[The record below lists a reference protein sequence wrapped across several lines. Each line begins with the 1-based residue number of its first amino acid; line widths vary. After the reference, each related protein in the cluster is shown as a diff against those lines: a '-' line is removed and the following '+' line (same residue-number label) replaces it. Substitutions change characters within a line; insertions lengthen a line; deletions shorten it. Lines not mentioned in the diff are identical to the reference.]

1 MSKDKS
7 TPIVKIIE
15 TPAPL
20 VQESTFVPN
29 EGELH
34 IVALDA
40 NGNEIAGSDFSISQK
55 QYDKSYSGNPKFIV
69 KKNPNK

>member
-1 MSKDKS
+1 MKEGKS
-7 TPIVKIIE
+7 TPKVTIIE

-20 VQESTFVPN
+20 VSTFTPN

-40 NGNEIAGSDFSISQK
+40 NGIEIAGSDFSISQK
-55 QYDKSYSGNPKFIV
+55 QYNKTYSGNPKFIV
-69 KKNPNK
+69 KKNLQQ

>member
-1 MSKDKS
+1 MKEDKKA
-7 TPIVKIIE
+7 TPKVTIIE

-20 VQESTFVPN
+20 VSAFTPN

-34 IVALDA
+34 IVEVDA

-55 QYDKSYSGNPKFIV
+55 QYDKSYAGNNKFSI
-69 KKNPNK
+69 KKNLQR